1 MGAINKRTK
10 NALPV
15 AFRELVE
22 KRDKRLFNLLSS
34 KVIDYNGGIAPDE
47 SVVFEYLDDIV
58 NLQKNYRH
66 KSKNSNFKML
76 QIPKGTILNAAFNP
90 ELRFETMD
98 NKNSVKD
105 LQDDEVLPI
114 SRMAIKYLGGSKNG
128 YDWFMYDGKKLSEIR
143 QEEEPEYLK

>member
-22 KRDKRLFNLLSS
+22 KRDKRLFNLMSQ
-34 KVIDYNGGIAPDE
+34 KVIKYNGGIAPDE
-47 SVVFEYLDDIV
+47 SIVFEYFDDV
-58 NLQKNYRH
+58 VKLQKNYRH

-76 QIPKGTILNAAFNP
+76 QIPKGTILNASFNP
-90 ELRFETMD
+90 ELTFMTVD
-98 NKNSVKD
+98 NKNMIRD

-143 QEEEPEYLK
+143 KEEEPEYLK